1 MNNPTAPA
9 TSPTRHPWLWV
20 LALAFMVLAAMY
32 QRATGPT
39 YPKRVKV
46 ELAGQAHRFKLLRS
60 ETSTRDARVAVPD
73 LGPGTTGRLV
83 FRRFPTQEPW
93 TTVDLHAEADS
104 GAQEW
109 AAYLPKQ
116 PAAGKLE
123 YHLELATP
131 EGPKRIPEGEE
142 IRLRYKD
149 PVPTPLL
156 IAHVIGMFFGVL
168 FGLRTGLAAIFDA
181 HNLKRLAWETLALLT
196 VGGMILGPL
205 VQKYAFGALWTGW
218 PYGYD
223 LTDNK
228 TLIMWL
234 VWIAACTVMVKGRE
248 QSNRLAALLAATAM
262 TIVYVIPHSARGSQL
277 DYSKLRQGVDAKQAV
292 TTGK

>member
-1 MNNPTAPA
+1 MSQDPSVT
-9 TSPTRHPWLWV
+9 TTRHPWLWV
-20 LALAFMVLAAMY
+20 IALLFMVGAAFY
-32 QRATGPT
+32 QRLTGPT
-39 YPKRVKV
+39 HPKRMQV
-46 ELAGQAHRFKLLRS
+46 ELGGQHHRFKLIRS
-60 ETSTRDARVAVPD
+60 ENSTTDARVALPD
-73 LGPGTTGRLV
+73 LGPGVTGSLV
-83 FRRFPTQEPW
+83 YRRFPTQDPW
-93 TTVDLHAEADS
+93 TSVALKPETDKGEP
-104 GAQEW
+104 EW

-116 PAAGKLE
+116 LAAGKLE

-131 EGPKRIPEGEE
+131 EGAKRLPEGEE

-149 PVPTPLL
+149 PVPAPLL
-156 IAHVIGMFFGVL
+156 IAHIFGMFFGVL
-168 FGLRTGLAAIFDA
+168 FGVRAGLGAVFNDRKLA
-181 HNLKRLAWETLALLT
+181 RLAWETLALLT

-234 VWIAACTVMVKGRE
+234 VWIVACLVLLRTRGALGRWVAG
-248 QSNRLAALLAATAM
+248 LAALAM
-262 TIVYVIPHSARGSQL
+262 AIVYVIPHSARGSQL
-277 DYSKLRQGVDAKQAV
+277 DYGKVQQGVDAKQAV

>member
-1 MNNPTAPA
+1 MIPT
-9 TSPTRHPWLWV
+9 SRHPWLWA
-20 LALAFMVLAAMY
+20 LALLFMGMTVLY

-39 YPKRVKV
+39 HPKRVRV
-46 ELAGQAHRFKLLRS
+46 ELAGKTHRFKLIRS
-60 ETSTRDARVAVPD
+60 ETTTAEARVAMPD
-73 LGPGTTGRLV
+73 LGPGVSGKLV

-93 TTVDLHAEADS
+93 TSVDLNAES
-104 GAQEW
+104 SKGNREW

-123 YHLELATP
+123 YHLELVTL
-131 EGPKRIPEGEE
+131 EGPTRVPEGEE

-149 PVPTPLL
+149 PVPAPLL
-156 IAHVIGMFFGVL
+156 IAHITGMFFGML
-168 FGLRTGLAAIFDA
+168 FGVRTGLAAIFDA
-181 HNLKRLAWETLALLT
+181 RRKLARLAWETLALLT

-234 VWIAACTVMVKGRE
+234 AWLLACAVLLRARDVLGRWAMGF
-248 QSNRLAALLAATAM
+248 AALAM
-262 TIVYVIPHSARGSQL
+262 IIVYVIPHSARGSQL
-277 DYSKLRQGVDAKQAV
+277 DYGKIQQGVDARQAV

>member
-1 MNNPTAPA
+1 MARLSETTPT
-9 TSPTRHPWLWV
+9 SRHPWLWA
-20 LALAFMVLAAMY
+20 LALLFMVVAAIY

-39 YPKRVKV
+39 YPKRAQV
-46 ELAGQAHRFKLLRS
+46 ELAGKTHRFKLVRS
-60 ETSTRDARVAVPD
+60 QTTTSEARVTMPE
-73 LGPGTTGRLV
+73 LGPGVVAKLV
-83 FRRFPTQEPW
+83 FRRFPTPEPW
-93 TTVDLHAEADS
+93 TSVDLKPES
-104 GAQEW
+104 GEW

-123 YHLELATP
+123 YHLELSTP
-131 EGPKRIPEGEE
+131 EGLKRIPAREE

-149 PVPTPLL
+149 PVPGPLL
-156 IAHVIGMFFGVL
+156 IAHVICMFFGVL
-168 FGLRTGLAAIFDA
+168 FGLRTGLEALFDA
-181 HNLKRLAWETLALLT
+181 PKLARLALETLALLT

-234 VWIAACTVMVKGRE
+234 VWIAACAVMFKGAR
-248 QSNRLAALLAATAM
+248 NAKRWAAFLAALSMA
-262 TIVYVIPHSARGSQL
+262 IVYVIPHSARGSQL
-277 DYSKLRQGVDAKQAV
+277 DYSKVQQGVDAKQAV

>member
-1 MNNPTAPA
+1 MTPETPHVSPA
-9 TSPTRHPWLWV
+9 RHPWLWA
-20 LALAFMVLAAMY
+20 LALLLMLSAAIY
-32 QRATGPT
+32 QRITGPT
-39 YPKRVKV
+39 NPKRVQV
-46 ELAGQAHRFKLLRS
+46 EIAGERHRFKLIRS
-60 ETSTRDARVAVPD
+60 ETSTTDARVAVPN
-73 LGPGTTGRLV
+73 LGMGVSAKLV

-93 TTVDLHAEADS
+93 TTVELKAETIK
-104 GAQEW
+104 GTREW

-123 YHLELATP
+123 YHLELTTP
-131 EGPKRIPEGEE
+131 EGPKRLPETEE
-142 IRLRYKD
+142 IRIRYKD
-149 PVPTPLL
+149 PVPAPLL
-156 IAHVIGMFFGVL
+156 IAHVICMFFGVL
-168 FGLRTGLAAIFDA
+168 FGLRTGLAALFDT

-205 VQKYAFGALWTGW
+205 VQKHAFGALWTGW

-234 VWIAACTVMVKGRE
+234 VWIVAISVMVKGRE
-248 QSNRLAALLAATAM
+248 RINRVAALLAALAM
-262 TIVYVIPHSARGSQL
+262 AVVYVIPHSARGSQL
-277 DYSKLRQGVDAKQAV
+277 DYSKVQQGVDAKHAV

>member
-1 MNNPTAPA
+1 MNPESPIASPA
-9 TSPTRHPWLWV
+9 RHPWLWA
-20 LALAFMVLAAMY
+20 LALLLMVSAAIY
-32 QRATGPT
+32 QRITGPT
-39 YPKRVKV
+39 NPKRVQV
-46 ELAGQAHRFKLLRS
+46 EITGERYRFKLIRS
-60 ETSTRDARVAVPD
+60 ETSTIDARVAVPN
-73 LGPGTTGRLV
+73 LGMGVSGKLV
-83 FRRFPTQEPW
+83 YRRFPTQEPW
-93 TTVDLHAEADS
+93 TTVELKAETVNKKR
-104 GAQEW
+104 EW

-123 YHLELATP
+123 YHLELTTP
-131 EGPKRIPEGEE
+131 EGPKRLPETEE
-142 IRLRYKD
+142 IRIRYKD
-149 PVPTPLL
+149 PVPAPLL
-156 IAHVIGMFFGVL
+156 IAHVLCMFFGVL
-168 FGLRTGLAAIFDA
+168 FGLRTGLAALFDA

-234 VWIAACTVMVKGRE
+234 VWIMAIAVMRKGHE
-248 QSNRLAALLAATAM
+248 YMNRGAALLAALAM
-262 TIVYVIPHSARGSQL
+262 AVVYVIPHSARGSQL
-277 DYSKLRQGVDAKQAV
+277 DYSKVQQGVDAKHAV